1 LNIRLRPTL
10 RLDLSDGPLP
20 RVHRVTDAVLE
31 GDWIYTTFPH
41 GGACDYYT
49 ELPDQAWL
57 FEFRDADPRDLDA
70 LVSIVR
76 LGQPVPLGPSTVPY
90 SDLPVF
96 TNEHW
101 QFHLARFAAE
111 RGREID
117 FAQPDWRAAERG
129 REIDFAQ
136 PRWRVGDHGIRF
148 HVDEIGARVVLAQRA
163 AQYAIAY
170 REGRLKEVAPDF
182 PSRRNILAGDPL
194 TSAAGSFDPD
204 PELEA
209 WDHFAS
215 LLNPALAAFP
225 PHLHVEILGS
235 ADLELIR
242 TRPTPEFDI
251 GNPEATTYTVAMLQ
265 LALDLAADIEFQ
277 VCANE
282 LCGRTFVRQRGRSV
296 HGGHRARGVRYCSS
310 SCARAQYQREKRR
323 RDKAARK
330 HGAEQQT

>member
-1 LNIRLRPTL
+1 
-10 RLDLSDGPLP
+10 
-20 RVHRVTDAVLE
+20 VHRVTDAVLE
-31 GDWIYTTFPH
+31 GDWIYTTFPRA
-41 GGACDYYT
+41 GTSDYYT

-57 FEFRDADPRDLDA
+57 FEFRDVDPRDLDA

-76 LGQPVPLGPSTVPY
+76 LGQPVPVGPSTVPY

-96 TNEHW
+96 TNESW
-101 QFHLARFAAE
+101 QFYLARFAAE

-117 FAQPDWRAAERG
+117 FAQPDWRV
-129 REIDFAQ
+129 D
-136 PRWRVGDHGIRF
+136 DHGIRF
-148 HVDEIGARVVLAQRA
+148 HVDEIGVRVVLAQRA

-170 REGRLKEVAPDF
+170 SEGRLKEVAPDF

-194 TSAAGSFDPD
+194 TSTSAIFDPD
-204 PELEA
+204 PELDA
-209 WDHFAS
+209 WEHFAS

-235 ADLELIR
+235 PDLEVIR
-242 TRPTPEFDI
+242 TRSTPEFDI
-251 GNPEATTYTVAMLQ
+251 GYPQATTYTVAMLQ

-282 LCGRTFVRQRGRSV
+282 MCGRTFVRQRGWCV
-296 HGGHRARGVRYCSS
+296 HGGHRTRGVRYCSS

-323 RDKAARK
+323 RDNAARK